1 MIVAR
6 GWVEVVLG
14 HHGGPRGAEVEV
26 ARGGSCSKYSFGRS
40 GSDALSWCKDDES
53 MNKEEGTEAA
63 EGEEVTSPIK

>member
-1 MIVAR
+1 M
-6 GWVEVVLG
+6 
-14 HHGGPRGAEVEV
+14 GGGCFGPSWRSEGSGG
-26 ARGGSCSKYSFGRS
+26 RSGQGGSCSKYSFGRS